1 MRISCVSRFSLSLSQ
16 LKIFRWL
23 LLQIC
28 WEIRPAEKYSRK
40 PGEIMFFFGSRKRIG
55 LFSVDRDSRNP
66 INDKNLILNPLR
78 LRGWPGSSD
87 NVGETEWCR
96 CTGCMVERVSVRDI
110 NENDDD
116 HVLSVPV
123 FGNRTSLRMMDDTLI
138 VRIYAPHV
146 PRNLLIFLSILR
158 PRLARKQTSSR
169 ILLPPRWITVKSFIR
184 FFQPGQ

>member
-1 MRISCVSRFSLSLSQ
+1 M
-16 LKIFRWL
+16 
-23 LLQIC
+23 
-28 WEIRPAEKYSRK
+28 
-40 PGEIMFFFGSRKRIG
+40 
-55 LFSVDRDSRNP
+55 DRDSRNP
-66 INDKNLILNPLR
+66 INDENLILNPLR
-78 LRGWPGSSD
+78 SRGWPGSSD

-146 PRNLLIFLSILR
+146 PRNLLIFSSILR

-169 ILLPPRWITVKSFIR
+169 ILLPPRWITVNHLFDFSNPANRDNLQEFKSIDKKFCVR
-184 FFQPGQ
+184 